1 MTDAKMRLE
10 LKENR
15 VEDNPF
21 DVMLYHS
28 LELTRE
34 LLFACHRL
42 RNPEVSE
49 ELCINKNKINSYMD
63 NIKEEFSKLQ
73 NMSDETVSM
82 CRESA
87 HYYPNDIFEK
97 MNTILLGFEN
107 DMETLFSRCNPVRN
121 DRFEKIRL
129 GVESDEYQRLLELRD
144 IITNSKE
151 ISSVSDDYLYALC
164 DVIKFSDEY
173 ITLSMS
179 PEDLKDMKKII
190 NKYSLTEDEIEYMIS
205 YRNRKK

>member
-1 MTDAKMRLE
+1 
-10 LKENR
+10 
-15 VEDNPF
+15 
-21 DVMLYHS
+21 
-28 LELTRE
+28 
-34 LLFACHRL
+34 
-42 RNPEVSE
+42 
-49 ELCINKNKINSYMD
+49 
-63 NIKEEFSKLQ
+63 
-73 NMSDETVSM
+73 
-82 CRESA
+82 
-87 HYYPNDIFEK
+87 